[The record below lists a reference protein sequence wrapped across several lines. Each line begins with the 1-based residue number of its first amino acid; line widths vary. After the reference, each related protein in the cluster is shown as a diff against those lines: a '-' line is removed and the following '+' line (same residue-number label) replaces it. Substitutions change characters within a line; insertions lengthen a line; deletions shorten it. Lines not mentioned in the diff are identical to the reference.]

1 VSAVVLAALMWAVV
15 LSSAFPLRRG
25 RDRSVLVAAA
35 LMATSF
41 TVTVPGVYRAID
53 EVTGWPNVADLVKHT
68 LFVLA
73 VTALWAGIGT
83 ALGVRAV
90 PRAVLRVAPV
100 VVVAAQTAAFLA
112 IDQGDVTTTAFMP
125 AHGDQPAAAI
135 YSIAH
140 FAYFGAGMAA
150 TGTACLRSGLTSM
163 PTALRGGV
171 LVLLAGCGASVATA
185 VLLVVRDLVRLAG
198 ATSTADAL
206 ERAYA
211 PMLLVSVVLV
221 ALGLALPRLLAAAA
235 RRRLARE
242 LPGLTER
249 LEGLRSRA
257 VGRAASQRL
266 PRGAALP
273 GGGATPLDALH
284 RLVVEV
290 RDALFLDPT
299 LVPTDDEGKAL
310 ERAER
315 LVGRLELL

>member
-1 VSAVVLAALMWAVV
+1 MLAALMWAVV
-15 LSSAFPLRRG
+15 LSSAVPLRRG

-35 LMATSF
+35 LMASSF
-41 TVTVPGVYRAID
+41 TVTVPGVYRAVD
-53 EVTGWPNVADLVKHT
+53 ELTGWPNVADLLKHT

-83 ALGVRAV
+83 ALGGRAL
-90 PRAVLRVAPV
+90 PRAFLWVAPV
-100 VVVAAQTAAFLA
+100 VVVAVQTTAFLA
-112 IDQGDVTTTAFMP
+112 VDQSEGTTTAFMP
-125 AHGDQPAAAI
+125 THGDQPAAAV

-150 TGTACLRSGLTSM
+150 AATACLRSGLTTL

-171 LVLLAGCGASVATA
+171 LVLLAGCTVSVATA

-198 ATSTADAL
+198 ATSAADAL
-206 ERAYA
+206 ERVYA
-211 PMLLVSVVLV
+211 PALLVSVVLV

-242 LPGLTER
+242 LPGLTRR

-257 VGRAASQRL
+257 VGRAATVRL

-290 RDALFLDPT
+290 RDALFLDPS
-299 LVPTDDEGKAL
+299 LVPTPAEAQAL